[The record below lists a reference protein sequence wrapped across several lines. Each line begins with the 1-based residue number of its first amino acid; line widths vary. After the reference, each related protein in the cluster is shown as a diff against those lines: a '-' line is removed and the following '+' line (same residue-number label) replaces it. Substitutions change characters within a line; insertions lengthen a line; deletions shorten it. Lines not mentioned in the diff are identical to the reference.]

1 MVENGVVMN
10 STRTSLASSITPVD
24 KMVRHLIFNV
34 GLPAIDVVRMTS
46 GTTAKMM
53 GIFDRKGSIA
63 VGKDADINIVDAQFN
78 VVKTFCKGVPVGG
91 E

>member
-1 MVENGVVMN
+1 MCKPGKVALKLHSN
-10 STRTSLASSITPVD
+10 SI
-24 KMVRHLIFNV
+24 LIFNV

-78 VVKTFCKGVPVGG
+78 VVKTFCKGVPVDG

>member
-1 MVENGVVMN
+1 
-10 STRTSLASSITPVD
+10 
-24 KMVRHLIFNV
+24 
-34 GLPAIDVVRMTS
+34 MTS